1 MGIPR
6 IMVAAGSSG
15 SGKTVITCGL
25 LQVFKRRGLKAVS
38 FKCGP
43 DYIDPLFHKTVLGI
57 PSKNL
62 DTFFATPGTVG
73 SLMAETAAY
82 ADIAVIEGVMGYYDG
97 AGIKTHTASS
107 YELASV
113 TDTPV
118 ILIVNARGMGI
129 SVIPYIK
136 GFLEYKPCSGIKAV
150 ILNQASKTV
159 YNELK
164 PLIERESGITVAG
177 YLPVMPE
184 CHLESRHLG
193 LVMPEE
199 IESIQEIINS
209 IAVKMEECID
219 IDKIISIARSA
230 PSVEINP
237 AKILPVCSYGK
248 VHIGIAMDEV
258 FCFYYEDNLKLLEK
272 LGAELVYFSPLHDRK
287 LPGNIDGCIFG
298 GGYPELYLKELS
310 GNISMLKSVKQALSV
325 QQMPY
330 IAECGGFLYLHENME
345 DTSHN
350 NYRLAGVIHAD
361 AVYKE
366 KLQRFG
372 YIILTPAVCASGKD
386 KEIKAHEFHYYDST
400 DNGRSYT
407 ATKPFRNIQWECI
420 HENGQGFAGFPHLY
434 FYSCPGFAREFVE
447 KCLHYSLFRND
458 S

>member
-1 MGIPR
+1 MEIPR
-6 IMVAAGSSG
+6 IMIAAGSSG
-15 SGKTVITCGL
+15 SGKTAITCGL
-25 LQVFKRRGLKAVS
+25 LQVFKNRGLNAVS

-62 DTFFATPGTVG
+62 DTFFVPPGIVQG
-73 SLMAETAAY
+73 LMAETAAY
-82 ADIAVIEGVMGYYDG
+82 ADISVTEGVMGYYDG
-97 AGIKTHTASS
+97 AGIRTHTASS
-107 YELASV
+107 YELAKA
-113 TDTPV
+113 TGTPV

-129 SVIPYIK
+129 SVIAYVK
-136 GFLEYKPCSGIKAV
+136 GFLEYKACSGIKAV

-164 PLIERESGITVAG
+164 PLIEKELGITVAG

-193 LVMPEE
+193 LVLPEE
-199 IESIQEIINS
+199 IEGIQQIINDM
-209 IAVKMEECID
+209 AVKMEECID
-219 IDKIISIARSA
+219 IDKIISIAKSA
-230 PSVEINP
+230 PCININP
-237 AKILPVCSYGK
+237 VEARPVCSYGK
-248 VHIGIAMDEV
+248 VRIGVAMDEA
-258 FCFYYEDNLKLLEK
+258 FCFYYEDNLRLLEK
-272 LGAELVYFSPLHDRK
+272 FGARLVYFSPLHEKK

-310 GNISMLKSVKQALSV
+310 SNTSMLKSVKQELSV
-325 QQMPY
+325 NQMPY

-345 DTSHN
+345 DTCHN
-350 NYRLAGVIHAD
+350 NYKLAGVIQAD
-361 AVYKE
+361 AIYKG

-372 YIILTPAVCASGKD
+372 YVTLSPAACASAGN

-400 DNGRSYT
+400 DNGKSYI
-407 ATKPFRNIQWECI
+407 AAKPFRNMRWECI
-420 HENGQGFAGFPHLY
+420 HETGHGFAGFPHLY

-447 KCLHYSLFRND
+447 KCLHYSLVRND

>member
-1 MGIPR
+1 MEIPR

-25 LQVFKRRGLKAVS
+25 LQAFKNRRLKAVS
-38 FKCGP
+38 FKSGP

-62 DTFFATPGTVG
+62 DTFFAPPGIVG

-113 TDTPV
+113 TGTPV
-118 ILIVNARGMGI
+118 VLIVNARGMGI
-129 SVIPYIK
+129 SVMPYIK

-164 PLIERESGITVAG
+164 PLIERELRITVAG

-199 IESIQEIINS
+199 IGNIQKIRNS
-209 IAVKMEECID
+209 IAVKMEECTD
-219 IDKIISIARSA
+219 IDKIISIAQSA
-230 PSVEINP
+230 PSIEINH
-237 AKILPVCSYGK
+237 ASILPVCSYGR
-248 VHIGIAMDEV
+248 VRIGIAMDEA

-272 LGAELVYFSPLHDRK
+272 LGAELVYFSPLHDQK

-298 GGYPELYLKELS
+298 GGYPELYIKKLS
-310 GNISMLKSVKQALSV
+310 GNVSMLKSVKYALSV

-361 AVYKE
+361 AVYKG

-372 YIILTPAVCASGKD
+372 YITLTPAACARVKN

-434 FYSCPGFAREFVE
+434 FYSCPGFARGFVE
-447 KCLHYSLFRND
+447 KCLNYSLSRND

>member
-1 MGIPR
+1 MEIPR
-6 IMVAAGSSG
+6 IMIAAGSSG
-15 SGKTVITCGL
+15 SGKTTITCGL
-25 LQVFKRRGLKAVS
+25 LQAFKNRGLKAVS

-62 DTFFATPGTVG
+62 DTFFAPPGIVQE
-73 SLMAETAAY
+73 LMAETAES
-82 ADIAVIEGVMGYYDG
+82 ADIAVTEGVMGYYDG

-107 YELASV
+107 YELAGV

-118 ILIVNARGMGI
+118 VLIINAHGMGI

-136 GFLEYKPCSGIKAV
+136 GFLEYKPCTGIKAV
-150 ILNQASKTV
+150 ILNKVSGAV

-164 PLIERESGITVAG
+164 PLIEMETGVTAAG
-177 YLPVMPE
+177 YMPVMPE
-184 CHLESRHLG
+184 CHIGSRHLG

-199 IESIQEIINS
+199 IKGIKEIINS

-219 IDKIISIARSA
+219 IDKIISIARNA
-230 PSVEINP
+230 PSARINH
-237 AKILPVCSYGK
+237 AGILPVCSYGK
-248 VHIGIAMDEV
+248 VRIGIAKDEA

-272 LGAELVYFSPLHDRK
+272 LGAELVYFSPLHDK
-287 LPGNIDGCIFG
+287 ELPGNINGCIFG
-298 GGYPELYLKELS
+298 GGYPELYLKGLS
-310 GNISMLKSVKQALSV
+310 SNASMLKSVKQALSV

-350 NYRLAGVIHAD
+350 NYIMAGVIHAD
-361 AVYKE
+361 AVYTG

-372 YIILTPAVCASGKD
+372 YITLTPASCASGKG

-400 DNGRSYT
+400 DNGRSYI
-407 ATKPFRNIQWECI
+407 ATKPFRDIQWECI
-420 HENGQGFAGFPHLY
+420 HEDGQGFAGFPHLY
-434 FYSCPGFAREFVE
+434 FYSCPGFAREFIE
-447 KCLHYSLFRND
+447 KCLCYSLPRN
-458 S
+458 SS

>member
-1 MGIPR
+1 MEIPR

-25 LQVFKRRGLKAVS
+25 LQALKNRGLKVVS

-62 DTFFATPGTVG
+62 DTFFASSGIVRE
-73 SLMAETAAY
+73 LMAETAAY
-82 ADIAVIEGVMGYYDG
+82 ADIAVTEGVMGYYDG

-118 ILIVNARGMGI
+118 ILIINARGMGI
-129 SVIPYIK
+129 SLIPYIK
-136 GFLEYKPCSGIKAV
+136 GFLGYKPCSGIKAV

-164 PLIERESGITVAG
+164 FLIEKETGIAVAG

-184 CHLESRHLG
+184 CHFKSRHLG
-193 LVMPEE
+193 LVLPEE
-199 IESIQEIINS
+199 IEGIQEIINS

-248 VHIGIAMDEV
+248 VRIGIAMDEV

-298 GGYPELYLKELS
+298 GGYPELYLHGLS
-310 GNISMLKSVKQALSV
+310 SNISMINSVKRALSV

-345 DTSHN
+345 DISHN
-350 NYRLAGVIHAD
+350 NFSLAGVIHAD
-361 AVYKE
+361 AVYKG

-372 YIILTPAVCASGKD
+372 YVTLTPAVCDSGGN

-400 DNGRSYT
+400 DNGRSYI
-407 ATKPFRNIQWECI
+407 AKKPFRNIQWECI
-420 HENGQGFAGFPHLY
+420 HRNGQGFAGFPHLY
-434 FYSCPGFAREFVE
+434 FYSCPGFAREFVQ
-447 KCLHYSLFRND
+447 KCLDYSLLRND

>member
-1 MGIPR
+1 MEIPR
-6 IMVAAGSSG
+6 IMIAAGSSG
-15 SGKTVITCGL
+15 SGKTIITCGL
-25 LQVFKRRGLKAVS
+25 LQAFKNRGLKVVS

-62 DTFFATPGTVG
+62 DTFFVSPGTVKG
-73 SLMAETAAY
+73 LMAETAAY

-118 ILIVNARGMGI
+118 VLIVNARGMGI

-150 ILNQASKTV
+150 ILNQASNVV

-164 PLIERESGITVAG
+164 PLIEEELGITVAG

-184 CHLESRHLG
+184 CHIESRHLG
-193 LVMPEE
+193 LVMPKE
-199 IESIQEIINS
+199 IEGIQEIING
-209 IAVKMEECID
+209 IAIKMEECIN
-219 IDKIISIARSA
+219 IDKIISIAKSA
-230 PSVEINP
+230 PSVKVNTSG
-237 AKILPVCSYGK
+237 ILPVCSYGK
-248 VHIGIAMDEV
+248 VRIGVAMDEV

-272 LGAELVYFSPLHDRK
+272 LGAELIYFSPLHNK
-287 LPGNIDGCIFG
+287 ELPGNIDGCIFG
-298 GGYPELYLKELS
+298 GGYPEFYLKGLS
-310 GNISMLKSVKQALSV
+310 SNTSMLKSVKQALSV

-361 AVYKE
+361 AVYKG

-372 YIILTPAVCASGKD
+372 YVTLKPAVCASGQN

-400 DNGRSYT
+400 DNGRSYI
-407 ATKPFRNIQWECI
+407 ATKPFRNIQWECV
-420 HENGQGFAGFPHLY
+420 HENGHGFAGFPHLY

-447 KCLHYSLFRND
+447 KCLRYSLLRND

>member
-1 MGIPR
+1 MEIPR

-25 LQVFKRRGLKAVS
+25 LQAFKNRRLKAVS
-38 FKCGP
+38 FKSGP

-62 DTFFATPGTVG
+62 DTFFAPPGIVG

-113 TDTPV
+113 TGTPV
-118 ILIVNARGMGI
+118 VLIVNARGMGI
-129 SVIPYIK
+129 SVMPYIK

-164 PLIERESGITVAG
+164 PLIERELRITVAG

-199 IESIQEIINS
+199 IGNIQKIINS
-209 IAVKMEECID
+209 IAVKMEECTD
-219 IDKIISIARSA
+219 IDKIISIAQSA
-230 PSVEINP
+230 PSIEINH
-237 AKILPVCSYGK
+237 ASILPVCSYSK
-248 VHIGIAMDEV
+248 VRIGIAMDEA

-272 LGAELVYFSPLHDRK
+272 LGAELVYFSPLHDQK

-298 GGYPELYLKELS
+298 GGYPELYIKKLS
-310 GNISMLKSVKQALSV
+310 GNISMLKSVKYALSV

-361 AVYKE
+361 AVYKG

-372 YIILTPAVCASGKD
+372 YITLTPGSMC
-386 KEIKAHEFHYYDST
+386 
-400 DNGRSYT
+400 
-407 ATKPFRNIQWECI
+407 QC
-420 HENGQGFAGFPHLY
+420 
-434 FYSCPGFAREFVE
+434 
-447 KCLHYSLFRND
+447 
-458 S
+458 

>member
-1 MGIPR
+1 MEIPR
-6 IMVAAGSSG
+6 IMLAAGSSG
-15 SGKTVITCGL
+15 SGKTTITCGL
-25 LQVFKRRGLKAVS
+25 LQAFKNRGLKAVS

-62 DTFFATPGTVG
+62 DTFFAPPGIVQE
-73 SLMAETAAY
+73 LMAETAAY
-82 ADIAVIEGVMGYYDG
+82 ADIAVTEGVMGYYDG
-97 AGIKTHTASS
+97 AGIKTHMASS
-107 YELASV
+107 YELAKV

-136 GFLEYKPCSGIKAV
+136 GFLEYKACSGIKAV
-150 ILNQASKTV
+150 ILNQASRAV
-159 YNELK
+159 YSGLK
-164 PLIERESGITVAG
+164 PLIEKELGITVAG
-177 YLPVMPE
+177 YLPVMQE

-199 IESIQEIINS
+199 AAGIKEIINGL
-209 IAVKMEECID
+209 AVKMEECID
-219 IDKIISIARSA
+219 IDKIISIAESA
-230 PSVEINP
+230 PCINVNPVEIV
-237 AKILPVCSYGK
+237 PVCSYGK
-248 VHIGIAMDEV
+248 VRIGIAMDEA
-258 FCFYYEDNLKLLEK
+258 FCFYYKDNLRLLEK
-272 LGAELVYFSPLHDRK
+272 LGAELVYFSPLHEKK

-298 GGYPELYLKELS
+298 GGYPELYLKGLS
-310 GNISMLKSVKQALSV
+310 SNTSMLKSVKQALSAR
-325 QQMPY
+325 QIPY

-345 DTSHN
+345 DTCHN

-361 AVYKE
+361 AIYKG

-372 YIILTPAVCASGKD
+372 YITLSPAVCANDKN

-400 DNGRSYT
+400 DNGKSYI

-420 HENGQGFAGFPHLY
+420 HESGQGFAGFPHLY
-434 FYSCPGFAREFVE
+434 FYSCPGFARKFVE
-447 KCLHYSLFRND
+447 KCLHYSLLRND

>member
-1 MGIPR
+1 MEIPR

-25 LQVFKRRGLKAVS
+25 LQAFKNRRLKAVS
-38 FKCGP
+38 FKSGP

-62 DTFFATPGTVG
+62 DTFFAPPGIVG

-113 TDTPV
+113 TGTPV
-118 ILIVNARGMGI
+118 VLIVNARGMGI
-129 SVIPYIK
+129 SVMPYIK

-164 PLIERESGITVAG
+164 PLIERELRITVAG

-199 IESIQEIINS
+199 IGNIQKIINS
-209 IAVKMEECID
+209 IAVKMEECTD
-219 IDKIISIARSA
+219 IDKIISIAQSA
-230 PSVEINP
+230 PSIEINH
-237 AKILPVCSYGK
+237 ASILPVCSYSK
-248 VHIGIAMDEV
+248 VRIGIAMDEA

-272 LGAELVYFSPLHDRK
+272 LGAELVYFSPLHDQK

-298 GGYPELYLKELS
+298 GGYPELYIKKLS
-310 GNISMLKSVKQALSV
+310 GNISMLKSVKYALSV

-361 AVYKE
+361 AVNKG

-372 YIILTPAVCASGKD
+372 YITLTPAACASVKN

-400 DNGRSYT
+400 DRKS
-407 ATKPFRNIQWECI
+407 
-420 HENGQGFAGFPHLY
+420 
-434 FYSCPGFAREFVE
+434 VV
-447 KCLHYSLFRND
+447 
-458 S
+458 

>member
-1 MGIPR
+1 MEIPR

-25 LQVFKRRGLKAVS
+25 LQAFKNRRLKAVS
-38 FKCGP
+38 FKSGP

-62 DTFFATPGTVG
+62 DTFFAPPGIVG

-113 TDTPV
+113 TGTPV
-118 ILIVNARGMGI
+118 VLIVNARGMGI
-129 SVIPYIK
+129 SVMPYIK

-150 ILNQASKTV
+150 ILNQASKTI

-164 PLIERESGITVAG
+164 PLIERELRITVAG

-199 IESIQEIINS
+199 IGNIQKIINS
-209 IAVKMEECID
+209 IAVKMEECTD
-219 IDKIISIARSA
+219 IDKIISIAQSA
-230 PSVEINP
+230 PYIEINH
-237 AKILPVCSYGK
+237 ASILPVCSYSK
-248 VHIGIAMDEV
+248 VRIGIAMDEA

-272 LGAELVYFSPLHDRK
+272 LGAELVYFSPLHDQK

-298 GGYPELYLKELS
+298 GGYPELYIKKLS
-310 GNISMLKSVKQALSV
+310 GNVSMLKSVKYALSV

-361 AVYKE
+361 AVYKG

-372 YIILTPAVCASGKD
+372 YITLTPAACASDKN

-447 KCLHYSLFRND
+447 KCLNYSLSRND